1 MIESINLVFCMAC
14 GEGLRVRFHV
24 DLLSPL
30 ASSPLTLFHLPQHD
44 QPHTDEDPHTAPL
57 HYRRNDAMML
67 NNAYQETRARE
78 PPHSRA

>member
-1 MIESINLVFCMAC
+1 MGSRGAALSAYRQL
-14 GEGLRVRFHV
+14 LRVQRSTFKYAATATPR
-24 DLLSPL
+24 LG
-30 ASSPLTLFHLPQHD
+30 QHD
-44 QPHTDEDPHTAPL
+44 QPHTGEDPHTAPL

>member
-24 DLLSPL
+24 DFLSPL

-44 QPHTDEDPHTAPL
+44 QPHTSLVA
-57 HYRRNDAMML
+57 
-67 NNAYQETRARE
+67 
-78 PPHSRA
+78 